1 MSPRGRPAPFAYQV
15 EPWPPAPATSAPT
28 TIELSLAAEDKRAAA
43 FLRRLLVKPDDLSRA
58 IDTFSLP
65 VRMRMREEHKG
76 VLSALA
82 HFPNTMAESVGEVY
96 RSVTGDSALR
106 FAWTRESQQLSDWA
120 TLLGNTMNRALLP
133 SYAERDYHER
143 SIATFGSVRDFRP
156 ARLADFDAIADLPTI
171 ADELNDYTEVA
182 TRGERSVSLSV
193 DTRGAIV
200 TVTRKLVVNDDIQA
214 LARLVQKLGVAARR
228 TVAKEIWTLWTDN
241 AVAPDGLTWFHANHA
256 NTSTTALGKTAVA
269 AANLQLLKQTEPG
282 TSERRGFEVKPGN
295 VWLLVPV
302 DLLDAAR
309 ALNTE
314 TNSGL
319 CGLYG
324 DEGENIFGNALLSDA
339 TDWGVYFDASLIP
352 SIAIY
357 FLMGREEPEFFV
369 HQESRGGGDGPV
381 FNADRQQF
389 KMRHEYDAKVI
400 DHRGAAKATVAG

>member
-1 MSPRGRPAPFAYQV
+1 MTPRTPARGFAYILD
-15 EPWPPAPATSAPT
+15 PPPAPATSPPPT
-28 TIELSLAAEDKRAAA
+28 VTITHAAEDRRDAA

-58 IDTFSLP
+58 IDTFSFP
-65 VRMRMREEHKG
+65 VRMRLREQHKG
-76 VLSALA
+76 VLSALGA
-82 HFPNTMAESVGEVY
+82 FPNTAAESVGEVY

-106 FAWTRESQQLSDWA
+106 FAWTRESQQLADWQN
-120 TLLGNTMNRALLP
+120 LLGVTMNRALLP

-143 SIATFGSVRDFRP
+143 SIATFGSVPDFRP
-156 ARLADFDAIADLPTI
+156 ARLGDFDAIADLPVVG
-171 ADELNDYTEVA
+171 ELEDYTEVA
-182 TRGERSVSLSV
+182 TRGERSVSFSV

-200 TVTRKLVVNDDIQA
+200 TVTRRLVVNDDIQA
-214 LARLVQKLGVAARR
+214 LARIVQKLGVAARR
-228 TVAKEIWTLWTDN
+228 TQAKKVWSLWSSN
-241 AVAPDGLTWFHANHA
+241 AVAPDGVNWFDPQHAN
-256 NTSTTALGKTAVA
+256 NSTTALSKTAVN

-282 TSERRGFEVKPGN
+282 TSERLGFELKPGA

-324 DEGENIFGNALLSDA
+324 DEGENIFGNALLTDA

-389 KMRHEYDAKVI
+389 KLRHEYNGAVI